1 MNLELIQEIN
11 TLKDNNKTYTEIAE
25 LTGVARTSVVLSI
38 RLSKIFKTFHS
49 QQISSLNKDIE
60 LLKLTIEDYK
70 NSSIQTVAE
79 IKKLN
84 ALIDIDYKQDML
96 VKKDE
101 FKNLEDELVKSKKE
115 LDIFKRKLY
124 YKEQYLKNLSFVDK
138 MNILFS

>member
-25 LTGVARTSVVLSI
+25 LTGLARTAIVLSI
-38 RLSKIFKTFHS
+38 RLSKIFNTSYS
-49 QQISSLNKDIE
+49 QKISSLQNNIK
-60 LLKLTIEDYK
+60 LLNLTIEKYK
-70 NSSIQTVAE
+70 DSSIKTVEE

-84 ALIDIDYKQDML
+84 ALINIDSKQNMI

-101 FKNLEDELVKSKKE
+101 FKNLEDELVKRKNE
-115 LDIFKRKLY
+115 VDVLNRKLRY
-124 YKEQYLKNLSFVDK
+124 QNSYLKNLSFKDK